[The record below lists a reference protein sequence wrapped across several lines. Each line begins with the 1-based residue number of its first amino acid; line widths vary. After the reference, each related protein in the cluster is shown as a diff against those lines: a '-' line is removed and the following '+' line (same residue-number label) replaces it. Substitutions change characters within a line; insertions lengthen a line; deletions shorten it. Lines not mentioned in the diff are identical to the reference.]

1 MTAKHA
7 VETFRNIRLPG
18 AILVVGLMLA
28 SELVWA
34 KGTPEAG
41 MAKSATCEA
50 CHGKDGRGIDPTY
63 PVLAGQYE
71 SYLIKALADYRSGKR
86 TNPIMAGMA
95 APLTNQD
102 IEDLASWYS
111 SMQGLQDLS
120 GK

>member
-1 MTAKHA
+1 MTAEHTVKSMLRTTLSVVFLA
-7 VETFRNIRLPG
+7 IG
-18 AILVVGLMLA
+18 AA
-28 SELVWA
+28 SEPVLA
-34 KGTPEAG
+34 GGIPEAG

-71 SYLIKALADYRSGKR
+71 SYLIKALSDYRSGKR

-102 IEDLASWYS
+102 IEDLASWYA
-111 SMQGLQDLS
+111 SMQGLWDIS
-120 GK
+120 GE

>member
-1 MTAKHA
+1 MTAEHTMKSVWRTTLLVAFLA
-7 VETFRNIRLPG
+7 VTM
-18 AILVVGLMLA
+18 VVA
-28 SELVWA
+28 SRPVWA
-34 KGTPEAG
+34 TGTPQAG

-71 SYLIKALADYRSGKR
+71 SYLIKALSDYRSGKR

-102 IEDLASWYS
+102 IEDLASWYA
-111 SMQGLQDLS
+111 SMQGLWDIS
-120 GK
+120 GE

>member
-1 MTAKHA
+1 MTAEHTVKSVLRTTLSA
-7 VETFRNIRLPG
+7 VFLAMG
-18 AILVVGLMLA
+18 VA
-28 SELVWA
+28 SEPVLA
-34 KGTPEAG
+34 GGTPEAG

-71 SYLIKALADYRSGKR
+71 SYLIKALSDYRSGKR

-102 IEDLASWYS
+102 IEDLASWYA
-111 SMQGLQDLS
+111 SMQGLWDIS
-120 GK
+120 GE